1 VPSSNSPRPDSIT
14 EVAPG
19 IDVETDVIDEMGFE
33 PLVADDLDEM
43 DSRLFVDERF
53 DLTDVLYSN
62 N

>member
-1 VPSSNSPRPDSIT
+1 
-14 EVAPG
+14 
-19 IDVETDVIDEMGFE
+19 VETDVIDEMGFE